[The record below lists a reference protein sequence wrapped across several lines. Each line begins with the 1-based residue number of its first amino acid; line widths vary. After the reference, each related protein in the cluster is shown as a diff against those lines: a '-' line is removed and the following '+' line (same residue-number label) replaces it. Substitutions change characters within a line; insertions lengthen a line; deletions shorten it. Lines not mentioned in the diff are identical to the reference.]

1 MSVEDIIG
9 RLSTAYNKVKT
20 SNNYKLLKIF
30 ADELDELRAVIAGD
44 GIDTD
49 ETVYDLSGNS
59 NHGTIHGAQW
69 VWTDRGWALSFD
81 GTDQYINVP
90 ASNSLAINGSI
101 SVFARVKI
109 ENTGDRQDIVEKYT
123 GATVSGYMLQV
134 SATGLARAQIGD
146 GSTSISASG
155 STVLWDE
162 RHFIGFTY
170 DDTMNVL
177 KIWVDGMLEN
187 ERTGVHLVDNG
198 ASLRIGGH
206 RFAKYIKG
214 TVDEIIIYNR
224 CLSETEIGSILNGEQ
239 VSEGCVLYFPLNK
252 ISIKNSHFVETAT
265 GINLDRIGSIVNE
278 MRGGDDDE
286 AYRARIKTKYS
297 QMIADGTKAAIK
309 FALSETL
316 GLDPS
321 KIEFIEEFPAN
332 PAHFKLQLPPDYAD
346 QETLIVEIVDRT
358 KGAGISW
365 QIWWIGS
372 KWDQAN
378 WDEGTWGS

>member
-1 MSVEDIIG
+1 MQDVIN
-9 RLSTAYNKVKT
+9 RLSTAYNKAET
-20 SNNYKLLKIF
+20 SNNYKLLRIF
-30 ADELDELRAVIAGD
+30 AEELDEIEQTLGD
-44 GIDTD
+44 
-49 ETVYDLSGNS
+49 V
-59 NHGTIHGAQW
+59 
-69 VWTDRGWALSFD
+69 
-81 GTDQYINVP
+81 
-90 ASNSLAINGSI
+90 
-101 SVFARVKI
+101 
-109 ENTGDRQDIVEKYT
+109 
-123 GATVSGYMLQV
+123 
-134 SATGLARAQIGD
+134 
-146 GSTSISASG
+146 
-155 STVLWDE
+155 
-162 RHFIGFTY
+162 
-170 DDTMNVL
+170 
-177 KIWVDGMLEN
+177 
-187 ERTGVHLVDNG
+187 
-198 ASLRIGGH
+198 
-206 RFAKYIKG
+206 
-214 TVDEIIIYNR
+214 
-224 CLSETEIGSILNGEQ
+224 
-239 VSEGCVLYFPLNK
+239 
-252 ISIKNSHFVETAT
+252 KNSHFVDTAT
-265 GINLDRIGSIVNE
+265 GISLDRIGSLVNE